1 MFSVLVSM
9 LAYLRKVLVFA
20 SNRLP
25 KNLPNLR
32 ILKEFNNWMFL
43 KLSLELAAEEGL
55 TLLYVD
61 GMIERHNDFH

>member
-25 KNLPNLR
+25 KNLPNLM
-32 ILKEFNNWMFL
+32 IFKEFNNWMFL